1 MSDSKGFRVAYA
13 KDRRERHWTETVME
27 QLPNWLI
34 AAIAAAGMTAYADV
48 YPKVRTDQVVEDAPV
63 PDTIPPTL

>member
-1 MSDSKGFRVAYA
+1 
-13 KDRRERHWTETVME
+13 ME

-63 PDTIPPTL
+63 PDAKIPPTL